1 MDGRMRERE
10 RVRQSETFAGIEMV
24 CRVEPGRCHRQRE
37 GRVDSHRGASAMVKT
52 SFRSWNRLSEEGSEC
67 GRQNRSICQSGTRSL
82 GEGTESCPLMM
93 GLGLS
98 RNCASWVSLAV
109 EIYTG
114 RGGKSPRLSGM
125 EEAQEMDEFESI
137 DR

>member
-1 MDGRMRERE
+1 M
-10 RVRQSETFAGIEMV
+10 
-24 CRVEPGRCHRQRE
+24 
-37 GRVDSHRGASAMVKT
+37 
-52 SFRSWNRLSEEGSEC
+52 W
-67 GRQNRSICQSGTRSL
+67 QNRSICQSGTRSL
-82 GEGTESCPLMM
+82 EGGTESCPLMM

-125 EEAQEMDEFESI
+125 EEAQEMDESNRLTDKDEDGVPFH
-137 DR
+137 D